1 MCRVIAFFYIYVQT
15 GSKINPFFLS
25 ALTVTIGSEQA
36 ISASKSDKSGNR
48 YQTPLLW
55 GSCQAKAFK
64 RATFA

>member
-1 MCRVIAFFYIYVQT
+1 MNLI
-15 GSKINPFFLS
+15 FLS

>member
-1 MCRVIAFFYIYVQT
+1 M
-15 GSKINPFFLS
+15 NPFFFS

-55 GSCQAKAFK
+55 GSCQAEAFK